1 MKRNHVSIPDQLK
14 WIEFADKNVAIK
26 LWHENEVPVKALYQT
41 VLHVIFI
48 IECVVRWWRNVLSNV
63 VDIRLSTI
71 MHAVL
76 KISLPKNDRALTK
89 PTRN

>member
-1 MKRNHVSIPDQLK
+1 M
-14 WIEFADKNVAIK
+14 
-26 LWHENEVPVKALYQT
+26 
-41 VLHVIFI
+41 
-48 IECVVRWWRNVLSNV
+48 SNV

-89 PTRN
+89 PTRNESRLFSNEIKTLKG